1 MLDICYEEIEEL
13 KEDIKNN
20 SFIGVKYLDTW
31 DYEDEYSHN
40 HIEENRDKFIELA
53 NEYFTVNNMKYI
65 TVDKESDDMR
75 WSRIY
80 CNLDGKETTEDI
92 AKAIVTEYY
101 VGKFN
106 KEEHMNAGCP
116 KIQNDEN
123 LFILRDSYGCNN
135 IWQIGGKSSD
145 MTGFIIPH
153 LYKVRKI
160 GVMFE

>member
-65 TVDKESDDMR
+65 MR
-75 WSRIY
+75 EV
-80 CNLDGKETTEDI
+80 CENAMVCDI
-92 AKAIVTEYY
+92 NGE
-101 VGKFN
+101 
-106 KEEHMNAGCP
+106 
-116 KIQNDEN
+116 
-123 LFILRDSYGCNN
+123 
-135 IWQIGGKSSD
+135 
-145 MTGFIIPH
+145 II
-153 LYKVRKI
+153 R
-160 GVMFE
+160 

>member
-1 MLDICYEEIEEL
+1 
-13 KEDIKNN
+13 
-20 SFIGVKYLDTW
+20 
-31 DYEDEYSHN
+31 
-40 HIEENRDKFIELA
+40 
-53 NEYFTVNNMKYI
+53 MKYI
-65 TVDKESDDMR
+65 TIEKESEDMK
-75 WSRIY
+75 WSRVY
-80 CNLDGKETTEDI
+80 CNCNGNETSEDI
-92 AKAIVTEYY
+92 AKAIVTEYF

-123 LFILRDSYGCNN
+123 LFILRDSYGCDN

>member
-1 MLDICYEEIEEL
+1 M
-13 KEDIKNN
+13 
-20 SFIGVKYLDTW
+20 
-31 DYEDEYSHN
+31 
-40 HIEENRDKFIELA
+40 
-53 NEYFTVNNMKYI
+53 
-65 TVDKESDDMR
+65 
-75 WSRIY
+75 
-80 CNLDGKETTEDI
+80 ETKHQKTLQ
-92 AKAIVTEYY
+92 KAIVTEYF

-106 KEEHMNAGCP
+106 KEEHTNAGCP

-135 IWQIGGKSSD
+135 IWQIGEKSSD